1 VRGRSAFTAHDAPER
16 SDMSTVDR
24 FGVSMDPEL
33 LRAFDRLIERKGYR
47 SRSEAIRD
55 IVRNA
60 LVEEEWRSGAEFV
73 VGTVT
78 LVYDHD
84 SHELAHALMDLQH
97 RHHEAI
103 ACTTHIHLDEHNCLE
118 VVVVRG
124 PAREVREIG
133 DRLISTRG
141 VKHGRLS
148 CSTTGRELR

>member
-1 VRGRSAFTAHDAPER
+1 MGL
-16 SDMSTVDR
+16 VDR

-60 LVEEEWRSGAEFV
+60 LVEEEWRGGDEYV

-97 RHHEAI
+97 QHHEAI

-124 PAREVREIG
+124 PARDVRQIG

-148 CSTTGRELR
+148 CSTTGRDLR